1 MNATNTDVLT
11 KSLKSDDSVA
21 ILYNCMKNLEEEMKK
36 FFQMCERTRD
46 SQTKGKSQLKS
57 LSESIA

>member
-11 KSLKSDDSVA
+11 ESLKSDDSVA
-21 ILYNCMKNLEEEMKK
+21 SLYKCIKNLEEEMKK
-36 FFQMCERTRD
+36 VFQMCERTRD

-57 LSESIA
+57 IA

>member
-1 MNATNTDVLT
+1 MNATNTDFLT
-11 KSLKSDDSVA
+11 ESLKSDDSVA

-36 FFQMCERTRD
+36 VFQMCERTRD

-57 LSESIA
+57 IA

>member
-11 KSLKSDDSVA
+11 ESLKSDDSVA

-36 FFQMCERTRD
+36 VFQMCGRTRD

-57 LSESIA
+57 IA

>member
-36 FFQMCERTRD
+36 VFQMCERTRD

-57 LSESIA
+57 IA